1 MYHHLKKTTPHFLA
15 TKRKPSARE
24 LVPIGAFMTV
34 VHPNKHLLPKLSS
47 NRAKRVYFM
56 GFSNHTKICLYW
68 DPANPFMIQRSS
80 NCIIEDIPT
89 MLKLERMF
97 CVYIF
102 E

>member
-1 MYHHLKKTTPHFLA
+1 
-15 TKRKPSARE
+15 
-24 LVPIGAFMTV
+24 MTL

-56 GFSNHTKICLYW
+56 GFSNYTKMCLYW

-89 MLKLERMF
+89 MLKLEKYFASTSLNRKLESSPK
-97 CVYIF
+97 II
-102 E
+102 EE